1 MKYKNIVFDFGNVI
15 GTFNGREIIRSF
27 VTDET
32 DVDYLCDLIYAHWT
46 ELDSGAIDYQE
57 YRNEILRTIPER
69 LYDPVDLFFR
79 EWPGCAKPLPQ
90 TLAFVRELKER
101 GIPVYLLSNAPTYF
115 ADYMKDHEIL
125 KPFDGILFSA
135 PIHMAKPDQEIYEYF
150 FRKFDLNPSECFFI
164 DDHVKRIQGAKD
176 AGMDGIIFTGDIQA
190 VKDAIDF

>member
-32 DVDYLCDLIYAHWT
+32 DVDYLCDLIYAHWA

-101 GIPVYLLSNAPTYF
+101 GIPG
-115 ADYMKDHEIL
+115 E
-125 KPFDGILFSA
+125 
-135 PIHMAKPDQEIYEYF
+135 
-150 FRKFDLNPSECFFI
+150 FR
-164 DDHVKRIQGAKD
+164 
-176 AGMDGIIFTGDIQA
+176 DIGFHNQSRS
-190 VKDAIDF
+190 

>member
-32 DVDYLCDLIYAHWT
+32 DVDYLCDLIYAHWA

-90 TLAFVRELKER
+90 TLAFVRVLLCRLYEGSRDLEAFR
-101 GIPVYLLSNAPTYF
+101 RDPVLCSDPHGKTGSGNL
-115 ADYMKDHEIL
+115 
-125 KPFDGILFSA
+125 
-135 PIHMAKPDQEIYEYF
+135 
-150 FRKFDLNPSECFFI
+150 
-164 DDHVKRIQGAKD
+164 RIFLPQ
-176 AGMDGIIFTGDIQA
+176 I
-190 VKDAIDF
+190 